1 MTAVHPVTLD
11 DVFEHESPKWTS
23 LTLVRLVVFSQVPVP
38 IREILG
44 SYSYVQPSST
54 QAQSICQA
62 GDSGEVSRLIHP
74 TPCQHQTSSIILL
87 AIVLSWVYEPRL
99 PFSLN

>member
-44 SYSYVQPSST
+44 SYAYVQPSST

-74 TPCQHQTSSIILL
+74 TPRHVNTRPPL
-87 AIVLSWVYEPRL
+87 
-99 PFSLN
+99 